1 VFAKSLFID
10 IKSSHFL
17 LKKHRTKAMKRLL
30 YTQLIRWRDS
40 PVRKPLL
47 LQGARQ
53 VGKSYLL
60 EQFGKYEFPKFF
72 RFNFEQTP
80 QVAKIFKADLVPE
93 RIIRE
98 LSLVAGKTIIPEKH
112 LLIFDEIQE
121 CPRALTS
128 LKYFNE
134 EMPELALCCAGSL
147 LGVKL
152 YSAQR
157 SYCVSSESF
166 PVGKVNLLH
175 LYPMTFQEFLQAL
188 GNYQLLD
195 SLKSADIANSLPE
208 IAHDML
214 WALLMEYFMTGGLP
228 QVVKEYIPLRNT
240 PVEARYNTRK
250 LQQDLLASYYKDFAK
265 HAGATNSMH
274 IVAVLENIP
283 MQLVRNQDGSVKR
296 YIFKDVIPGK
306 KSFADLQGPID
317 WLEQAG
323 LAIKVKVC
331 NRAELPLES
340 FCKPN
345 MFKLFVFDVGLLG
358 CMLNLPVEAIA
369 NDDYGI
375 TKGYFAENFVAQE
388 LMSAGAQKL
397 YSWSERNSQI
407 EFLKHRGSKIIPL
420 EVKAGRRTQAKSLQQ
435 YIQKY
440 SPDDAIILSKKN
452 LAGKKKDSV
461 VKYVPL
467 YMAGSLFS

>member
-1 VFAKSLFID
+1 
-10 IKSSHFL
+10 
-17 LKKHRTKAMKRLL
+17 MKRVL
-30 YTQLIRWRDS
+30 YTQLMRWRES

-60 EQFGKYEFPKFF
+60 EQFGKNEFPNFF
-72 RFNFEQTP
+72 RFNFEKTP
-80 QVAKIFKADLVPE
+80 QLAKIFQVDLVPE

-98 LSLVAGKTIIPEKH
+98 LSLVAEKTIIPEKD
-112 LLIFDEIQE
+112 LVIFDEIQE
-121 CPRALTS
+121 SPSALTS

-152 YSAQR
+152 SAQ
-157 SYCVSSESF
+157 SF

-175 LYPMTFQEFLQAL
+175 LYPMTFQEFLRAL
-188 GNYQLLD
+188 GKHQLIE
-195 SLKSADIANSLPE
+195 SLKSADITNPLPE

-214 WALLMEYFMTGGLP
+214 WALLMEYFMTGGMP

-240 PVEARYNTRK
+240 PVEARHQTRK

-283 MQLVRNQDGSVKR
+283 MQLVHNQDGSVKR
-296 YIFKDVIPGK
+296 YMFKDVIPKK

-388 LMSAGAQKL
+388 LMSAGSQKL
-397 YSWSERNSQI
+397 YAWTERHSQI
-407 EFLKHRGSKIIPL
+407 EFLKTTGSKIIPL
-420 EVKAGRRTQAKSLQQ
+420 EVKAGTRTQAKSLQQ

-440 SPDDAIILSKKN
+440 SPDEAIILSKKN
-452 LAGKKKDSV
+452 IAGKKDSV
-461 VKYVPL
+461 VKYIPL
-467 YMAGSLFS
+467 YMAGSL

>member
-1 VFAKSLFID
+1 
-10 IKSSHFL
+10 
-17 LKKHRTKAMKRLL
+17 MKREL
-30 YTQLIRWRDS
+30 YTQLIKWKDS
-40 PVRKPLL
+40 AIRKPLL

-60 EQFGKYEFPKFF
+60 ERFGKNEFPNFF
-72 RFNFEQTP
+72 LFNFEQTP
-80 QVAKIFKADLVPE
+80 QLAKIFQADLVPK

-98 LSLVAGKTIIPEKH
+98 LSLVVGKTIIPEKD
-112 LLIFDEIQE
+112 LVIFDEIQE
-121 CPRALTS
+121 CPKALTS

-134 EMPELALCCAGSL
+134 EMSELALCCAGSL

-152 YSAQR
+152 
-157 SYCVSSESF
+157 SSESF
-166 PVGKVNLLH
+166 PVGKVNFLH
-175 LYPMTFQEFLQAL
+175 LYPMTFREFLQTL
-188 GNYQLLD
+188 GKPKLIE
-195 SLKSADIANSLPE
+195 SLADIANPLPE

-214 WALLMEYFMTGGLP
+214 WKLLMEYFITGGLP
-228 QVVKEYIPLRNT
+228 QIVKEYVPLRNT
-240 PVEARYNTRK
+240 PVEARKNTRK
-250 LQQDLLASYYKDFAK
+250 LQQELLASYYKDFAK
-265 HAGATNSMH
+265 HAGATNSVH

-283 MQLVRNQDGSVKR
+283 MQLVHNQNGSVKR

-306 KSFADLQGPID
+306 KSFADLQCPID

-331 NRAELPLES
+331 NRSELPLES

-369 NDDYGI
+369 DENYGI

-388 LMSAGAQKL
+388 LMAADAQRL
-397 YSWSERNSQI
+397 YSWTERNSQI
-407 EFLKHRGSKIIPL
+407 EFLINQGSKIIPL
-420 EVKAGRRTQAKSLQQ
+420 EVKAGIRTQAKSLQQ

-440 SPDDAIILSKKN
+440 SPEEAIILSRKN
-452 LAGKKKDSV
+452 TDWKKDSV

-467 YMAGSLFS
+467 YMAGSL

>member
-1 VFAKSLFID
+1 
-10 IKSSHFL
+10 
-17 LKKHRTKAMKRLL
+17 MKRLV
-30 YTQLIRWRDS
+30 YTQLIKWRDS

-60 EQFGKYEFPKFF
+60 EQFGKSEFPKFF
-72 RFNFEQTP
+72 RFNFEQMP
-80 QVAKIFKADLVPE
+80 QLAKIFQADLVPE

-112 LLIFDEIQE
+112 LVIFDEIQE

-152 YSAQR
+152 
-157 SYCVSSESF
+157 SSESF
-166 PVGKVNLLH
+166 PVGKLNLLH

-188 GNYQLLD
+188 GKSQLLEN
-195 SLKSADIANSLPE
+195 LNLTNIANQLPE

-214 WALLMEYFMTGGLP
+214 WELLMEYFITGGLP
-228 QVVKEYIPLRNT
+228 QIVKEYIPLRNT

-265 HAGATNSMH
+265 HAGAVNSMH

-283 MQLVRNQDGSVKR
+283 MQLVRNQNGSVKR
-296 YIFKDVIPGK
+296 YIFKDVIRGK

-323 LAIKVKVC
+323 LALKVKVC
-331 NRAELPLES
+331 NHSELPLES

-388 LMSAGAQKL
+388 LMSAGVQKL
-397 YSWSERNSQI
+397 YSWSKRNSQI
-407 EFLKHRGSKIIPL
+407 EFLINKDSQIIPL
-420 EVKAGRRTQAKSLQQ
+420 EVKAGIRTQAKSLQQ

-452 LAGKKKDSV
+452 IAGKKDSV

-467 YMAGSLFS
+467 YMAGSLSSI

>member
-1 VFAKSLFID
+1 
-10 IKSSHFL
+10 
-17 LKKHRTKAMKRLL
+17 MKRII
-30 YTQLIRWRDS
+30 YTQLIKWQKS

-60 EQFGKYEFPKFF
+60 EQFGKSEFPSFF
-72 RFNFEQTP
+72 RFNFEQMP
-80 QVAKIFKADLVPE
+80 QLAKIFQTDLVPE

-98 LSLVAGKTIIPEKH
+98 LSLIAGKTIIPEKH

-134 EMPELALCCAGSL
+134 EMPEMALCCAGSL

-152 YSAQR
+152 
-157 SYCVSSESF
+157 SSESF
-166 PVGKVNLLH
+166 PVGKLNLLH
-175 LYPMTFQEFLQAL
+175 LYPMTFEEFLQAL
-188 GNYQLLD
+188 GKDQLIEIMQ
-195 SLKSADIANSLPE
+195 SANIANPPPE

-214 WALLMEYFMTGGLP
+214 WELLMEYFITGGLP
-228 QVVKEYIPLRNT
+228 QIVKEYIPLRNT

-265 HAGATNSMH
+265 HAGAINSMH

-296 YIFKDVIPGK
+296 YIFKDVISGK

-323 LAIKVKVC
+323 LVIKVKVC
-331 NRAELPLES
+331 NRSELPLES

-345 MFKLFVFDVGLLG
+345 LFKLFVFDVGLLG

-388 LMSAGAQKL
+388 LLSAGVQKL
-397 YSWSERNSQI
+397 YSWTERNSQI
-407 EFLKHRGSKIIPL
+407 EFLTNKDSKIIPL
-420 EVKAGRRTQAKSLQQ
+420 EVKAGIRTQAKSLQQ

-440 SPDDAIILSKKN
+440 SPDEAIILSKKN
-452 LAGKKKDSV
+452 LMGKKDSV

-467 YMAGSLFS
+467 YMVGSLFS

>member
-1 VFAKSLFID
+1 
-10 IKSSHFL
+10 
-17 LKKHRTKAMKRLL
+17 MKRQL
-30 YTQLIRWRDS
+30 YTQLIKWRDS
-40 PVRKPLL
+40 AVRKPLL

-60 EQFGKYEFPKFF
+60 EQFGKNEFPNFF
-72 RFNFEQTP
+72 QFNFEQTP
-80 QVAKIFKADLVPE
+80 QLAKIFQADLVPK
-93 RIIRE
+93 RIIQE
-98 LSLVAGKTIIPEKH
+98 LSLVAGKTIIPEKD
-112 LLIFDEIQE
+112 LVIFDEIQE

-134 EMPELALCCAGSL
+134 KMSELALCCAGSL

-152 YSAQR
+152 
-157 SYCVSSESF
+157 SSESF
-166 PVGKVNLLH
+166 PVGKVNFLH

-188 GNYQLLD
+188 GKHKLLE
-195 SLKSADIANSLPE
+195 SLKSANLANPLPE

-214 WALLMEYFMTGGLP
+214 WKLLMEYFMTGGLP
-228 QVVKEYIPLRNT
+228 QVVKEYVPLRNT
-240 PVEARYNTRK
+240 PVEARNNTRK
-250 LQQDLLASYYKDFAK
+250 LQQDLLTSYYKDFAK

-296 YIFKDVIPGK
+296 YIFKEVIPGK
-306 KSFADLQGPID
+306 KSFVDLQGPID

-331 NRAELPLES
+331 NRSELPLES

-369 NDDYGI
+369 DDSYGI

-388 LMSAGAQKL
+388 LMAAGAQRL
-397 YSWSERNSQI
+397 YSWTERNSQI
-407 EFLKHRGSKIIPL
+407 EFLTIRESKIIPV
-420 EVKAGRRTQAKSLQQ
+420 EVKAGIRTQVKSLQQ

-440 SPDDAIILSKKN
+440 SPDEAIILSRKN
-452 LAGKKKDSV
+452 FARKKDSV
-461 VKYVPL
+461 VNHVPL
-467 YMAGSLFS
+467 YMAGSLGLGKAH

>member
-1 VFAKSLFID
+1 
-10 IKSSHFL
+10 
-17 LKKHRTKAMKRLL
+17 MKRIL
-30 YTQLIRWRDS
+30 YTQLIKWRDS
-40 PVRKPLL
+40 VVRKPLL
-47 LQGARQ
+47 LHGARQ

-60 EQFGKYEFPKFF
+60 EQFGKHEFPTFF
-72 RFNFEQTP
+72 RFNFEQMP
-80 QVAKIFKADLVPE
+80 QLAKIFQADLVPK

-121 CPRALTS
+121 CPKALTS

-152 YSAQR
+152 
-157 SYCVSSESF
+157 SSESF
-166 PVGKVNLLH
+166 PVGKVNLLN
-175 LYPMTFQEFLQAL
+175 LYPMTFEEFLQAL
-188 GNYQLLD
+188 GKDQLVE
-195 SLKSADIANSLPE
+195 SLKSANIPE

-214 WALLMEYFMTGGLP
+214 WEHLMEYFITGGLP
-228 QVVKEYIPLRNT
+228 QVVKEYIPLRDT

-274 IVAVLENIP
+274 IVAVLENLP
-283 MQLVRNQDGSVKR
+283 MQLVRNLDGSVKR

-323 LAIKVKVC
+323 LIIKVKVC

-345 MFKLFVFDVGLLG
+345 MFKLFMFDVGLLG
-358 CMLNLPVEAIA
+358 CMLNLPVNE
-369 NDDYGI
+369 DYGI

-388 LMSAGAQKL
+388 LMSAGNQKL
-397 YSWSERNSQI
+397 YSWIERNSQI
-407 EFLKHRGSKIIPL
+407 EFLTSRDDKIIPL
-420 EVKAGRRTQAKSLQQ
+420 EVKAGIRTQAKSLQQ
-435 YIQKY
+435 YIKKY
-440 SPDDAIILSKKN
+440 SPNDAIILSKKN
-452 LAGKKKDSV
+452 IASNKDSV
-461 VKYVPL
+461 VKYFPL
-467 YMAGSLFS
+467 YMAGSLAKRIVKV